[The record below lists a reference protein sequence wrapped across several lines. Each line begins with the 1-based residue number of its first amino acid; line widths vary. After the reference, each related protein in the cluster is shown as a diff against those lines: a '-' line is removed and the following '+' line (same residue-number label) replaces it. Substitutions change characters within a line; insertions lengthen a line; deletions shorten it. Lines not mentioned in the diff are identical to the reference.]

1 MFTRL
6 FPLWVSLCAIIA
18 LIEPRLFTWFSGP
31 WITYGLGGIM
41 LGMGLNLQWR
51 DFKQVAKTPS
61 WVLLGLALQ
70 FTIMPLLGWG
80 LSHLFQLPPYFAVGV
95 ILVSC
100 CPGGTASNV
109 IAYLAKANVALS
121 VTMTTCST
129 LGAIILTPILTA
141 SLSGNYLEVD
151 AWGLFFSTV
160 KVVLV
165 PVFLGV
171 IFNRY
176 LPKIT
181 QKITPF
187 APSVAVI
194 LIVLIVASIIGQGK
208 AIILNSGIRL
218 IIVLMIL
225 HLFGFMIG
233 FFVSK
238 FLLKNEKV
246 SKTIAIEVGM
256 QNSGLGAVLA
266 RENFINP
273 ATAIPSA
280 ISSLVH
286 SIYGSIFAALF
297 KEQKSKGV
305 NT

>member
-61 WVLLGLALQ
+61 WVLFGLALQ